1 MMSIYA
7 YLIYL
12 SCFFQLSSLHCFLCF
27 LFSPD
32 QARNSYLLEPV
43 LLLLHQARPH
53 YLWHTYRNIYKNKMQ
68 FVSTSSHIHCLTG
81 GKLLTVQKQSYIMT
95 WQKSNQI
102 YLLQGNSYSLAHL
115 ATRGTYSFHIITK
128 STTTDQNQSH
138 WNAQPHKS
146 DIASWAQHIRILS
159 KSQCISW
166 MC

>member
-102 YLLQGNSYSLAHL
+102 SPSPAGEFIFFSTLGNLGDIQLSHHYKKHNNWSKPKPLEC
-115 ATRGTYSFHIITK
+115 
-128 STTTDQNQSH
+128 TTT
-138 WNAQPHKS
+138 
-146 DIASWAQHIRILS
+146 
-159 KSQCISW
+159 
-166 MC
+166 